1 MDTLKESVIK
11 AYNDKIE
18 SIDRKIENAKADRE
32 AANAEIKENESEK
45 VRLGKECTE
54 VLKQLDEK
62 GKVDKPSFH
71 LLPSDSINLS
81 KEACEKANN
90 WVQTHELVYH
100 TAEFLKLSH
109 RYMGCTPCA
118 NYELRAGWTALGRYV
133 SLVCTECEKRKE
145 YIRNYEYD
153 IEEIG

>member
-18 SIDRKIENAKADRE
+18 AIDEKIENAKADRE
-32 AANAEIKENESEK
+32 AANTEIAENESEK

-54 VLKQLDEK
+54 VLKLLDEK
-62 GKVDKPSFH
+62 GKIDKPSFH
-71 LLPSDSINLS
+71 LSPDDSINFS
-81 KEACEKANN
+81 EADCKRTNE
-90 WVQTHELVYH
+90 WVQRHELMYH

-109 RYMGCTPCA
+109 RYMGCTPCS
-118 NYELRAGWTALGRYV
+118 NYVLRSGWTSLGRYV

-145 YIRNYEYD
+145 YIQDYEYD